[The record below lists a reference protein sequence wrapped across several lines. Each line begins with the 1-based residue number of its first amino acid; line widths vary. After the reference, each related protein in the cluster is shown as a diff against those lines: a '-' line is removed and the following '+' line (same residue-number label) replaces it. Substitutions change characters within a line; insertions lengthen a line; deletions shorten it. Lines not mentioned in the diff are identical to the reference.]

1 LWNKNTKDTRD
12 HSRVF
17 FYFKWFCPL
26 NWFGDSG
33 PVYWS
38 LLSPAIGTN
47 AATDKMEIIKGLGW
61 RFFGRTSRKN
71 TTRPLIIFKRVSS
84 APLLRWQEVGFLG
97 FPFFRK
103 KGEGLKVLVGT
114 ADSLAEHTLY
124 EYKV

>member
-1 LWNKNTKDTRD
+1 RHNRARLWDKNTKDTRD

-61 RFFGRTSRKN
+61 RFFWANFTKKYDPSLDNFQTGFECPLAEVAGGR
-71 TTRPLIIFKRVSS
+71 F
-84 APLLRWQEVGFLG
+84 FG
-97 FPFFRK
+97 FPLFPK
-103 KGEGLKVLVGT
+103 KRGR
-114 ADSLAEHTLY
+114 S
-124 EYKV
+124 